1 MTGLFLAFE
10 GCDASGKSTQARLLA
25 ERVDALLT
33 REPGDTPTGAR
44 IRSLLLDHSPDTV
57 ALDHRAEALLMVAD
71 RAQHVAEVIR
81 PALSD
86 GRIVIT
92 DRYTASSMAYQG
104 YGRQLP
110 VDEIRRVSAWATQD
124 LWPDCTILLR
134 VPLEIVLAR
143 LSAEGAPDRLES
155 AGADF
160 LARVIDGFDELAA
173 TEPTR
178 WKVVDGVGTVDEV
191 AARVAVAVGPLI
203 PPPPKPSSAD

>member
-57 ALDHRAEALLMVAD
+57 ALDHRAEALLMAAD

-81 PALSD
+81 PALAA

-104 YGRQLP
+104 FGRQLP

-134 VPLEIVLAR
+134 VPLEMVLER
-143 LSAEGAPDRLES
+143 LAAAGAPDRLES
-155 AGADF
+155 AGTEF
-160 LARVIDGFDELAA
+160 LARVIDGFDQLAA

-191 AARVAVAVGPLI
+191 AARVAVAIGPLV
-203 PPPPKPSSAD
+203 PPPAKPRTN